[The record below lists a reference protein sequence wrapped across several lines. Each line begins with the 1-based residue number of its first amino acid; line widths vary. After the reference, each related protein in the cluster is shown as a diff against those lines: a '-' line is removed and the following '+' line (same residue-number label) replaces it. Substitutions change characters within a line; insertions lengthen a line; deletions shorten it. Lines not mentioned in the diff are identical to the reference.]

1 MILGSKSEKFK
12 NIEAGKKVDILMKME
27 SVVNY
32 VCPWV
37 NKTEFQNFL
46 STCQF
51 LCIVFDVKIL
61 FQANKSVEFPCL

>member
-1 MILGSKSEKFK
+1 M
-12 NIEAGKKVDILMKME
+12 
-27 SVVNY
+27 NY